1 MITGLNKSEI
11 STINAMWA
19 LINQADTNVQREL
32 YVRLRSRHNED
43 KEKKAGQRKG
53 LDYVKSLAVGK
64 GRVPAWEEGKGVLV
78 DEKYGL

>member
-32 YVRLRSRHNED
+32 YIRLRSRHKGN
-43 KEKKAGQRKG
+43 KEKEAGQRTG

-64 GRVPAWEEGKGVLV
+64 GKVPVWEDGKGVVV

>member
-43 KEKKAGQRKG
+43 KEKKAG
-53 LDYVKSLAVGK
+53 
-64 GRVPAWEEGKGVLV
+64 
-78 DEKYGL
+78 